1 MSEKQGGLLKLY
13 ISGFILSVALT
24 LVAFMMVSDKL
35 LHGWSLI
42 IALMFCAVIQL
53 MVQLIFFLHLDQEK
67 KPRWNLQAFL
77 FMALVLLIIVIGSLW
92 IMNNLNYHMMSPE
105 EIKQDELIN

>member
-1 MSEKQGGLLKLY
+1 MSEKQGSRLKLY
-13 ISGFILSVALT
+13 ISGFILSIALT

-35 LHGWSLI
+35 LHGWALT
-42 IALMFCAVIQL
+42 IALMTCAVIQL
-53 MVQLIFFLHLDQEK
+53 MVQLIFFLHLDHEK

-77 FMALVLLIIVIGSLW
+77 FMALVLIIIVFGSLW
-92 IMNNLNYHMMSPE
+92 IMNNLNYHMTTPE